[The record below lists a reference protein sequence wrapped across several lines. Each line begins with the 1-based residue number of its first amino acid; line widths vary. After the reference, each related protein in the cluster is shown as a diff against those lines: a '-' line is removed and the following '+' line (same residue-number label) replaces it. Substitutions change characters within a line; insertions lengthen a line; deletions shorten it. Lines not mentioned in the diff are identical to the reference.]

1 MTHLTLQAVTKRF
14 HTAYAVDHVDLAVP
28 DGKLVCFLGPSGC
41 GKTTLLRIIAGLET
55 ATSGTVAFAGRDL
68 TNVPANQRDF
78 GMVFQSLALFPHMT
92 VAQNIAYPLRLR
104 RVAKDAQ
111 AARVAELLELIQLPH
126 MADRPVSRLSGG
138 QRQRVA
144 IARAIASSPKLL
156 LLDEPLSALDAK
168 LREAMQVEIRL
179 LQQRLGITTIMVT
192 HDQREAMTMAD
203 EIVVMEKGRIAQVG
217 KPLDIYRNPVSEF
230 VADFIGLGN
239 ILPVTLDGTRP
250 DRASRRPADH
260 RRWRA
265 ARSGATGD
273 VRLLIRPEDVSMRA
287 VIGQSGTQRAGRKS
301 GVHPGCRLVARSDHR
316 LRRLHAHRGH
326 HPARNAGSS
335 GRHAHL
341 RGIAA
346 ACLQAHRGTYRA
358 LIHAAQTIVTGD
370 TLMNT
375 TTSVQRFFKRAS
387 VTLAFSGVVGLG
399 AFAPLPQADA
409 LDSIANPAW
418 CGSACSRTIRRSARS
433 ART

>member
-14 HTAYAVDHVDLAVP
+14 HTAYAVDHVDLTVP

-55 ATSGTVAFAGRDL
+55 PSSGTVAFAGRDL
-68 TNVPANQRDF
+68 THVPANQRDF

-104 RVAKDAQ
+104 RVGNDAQ

-239 ILPVTLDGTRP
+239 ILPVTFDGTDRIGLP
-250 DRASRRPADH
+250 GGQQIVVDAALRASG
-260 RRWRA
+260 A
-265 ARSGATGD
+265 AGD

-287 VIGQSGTQRAGRKS
+287 ASANPGPNVLAGK
-301 GVHPGCRLVARSDHR
+301 VAFIRDV
-316 LRRLHAHRGH
+316 
-326 HPARNAGSS
+326 GSS
-335 GRHAHL
+335 LEATIDCAGFTLTAATTPRETPDLQVGMPIFAELPPHACKL
-341 RGIAA
+341 IAA
-346 ACLQAHRGTYRA
+346 RT
-358 LIHAAQTIVTGD
+358 AQ
-370 TLMNT
+370 
-375 TTSVQRFFKRAS
+375 
-387 VTLAFSGVVGLG
+387 
-399 AFAPLPQADA
+399 
-409 LDSIANPAW
+409 
-418 CGSACSRTIRRSARS
+418 
-433 ART
+433 

>member
-55 ATSGTVAFAGRDL
+55 ATSGTVAFSGRDL
-68 TNVPANQRDF
+68 THVPANQRDF

-126 MADRPVSRLSGG
+126 MADRPSSRLSGG

-239 ILPVTLDGTRP
+239 ILPVTLDGT
-250 DRASRRPADH
+250 DRIGLPGGQQIIVD
-260 RRWRA
+260 A
-265 ARSGATGD
+265 APFAGGATGD
-273 VRLLIRPEDVSMRA
+273 VRLLIRPEDVSMRTVMA
-287 VIGQSGTQRAGRKS
+287 NPGPNVLAGK
-301 GVHPGCRLVARSDHR
+301 VAFIRDVGASLEATIDCAGFTLTAATTPR
-316 LRRLHAHRGH
+316 ETPDLRVGMPIFAELPPHACK
-326 HPARNAGSS
+326 
-335 GRHAHL
+335 L
-341 RGIAA
+341 IAA
-346 ACLQAHRGTYRA
+346 RAAH
-358 LIHAAQTIVTGD
+358 
-370 TLMNT
+370 
-375 TTSVQRFFKRAS
+375 
-387 VTLAFSGVVGLG
+387 
-399 AFAPLPQADA
+399 
-409 LDSIANPAW
+409 
-418 CGSACSRTIRRSARS
+418 
-433 ART
+433 

>member
-14 HTAYAVDHVDLAVP
+14 HTAYAVDHVDLTVP

-55 ATSGTVAFAGRDL
+55 PSSGTVAFAGRDL
-68 TNVPANQRDF
+68 THVPANRRDF

-92 VAQNIAYPLRLR
+92 VAENIAYPLRLR
-104 RVAKDAQ
+104 RIEKSAQ
-111 AARVAELLELIQLPH
+111 EKRVAELLELIQLPH
-126 MADRPVSRLSGG
+126 MANRPVTQLSGG

-217 KPLDIYRNPVSEF
+217 RPLDIYRDPVNEF

-239 ILPVTLDGTRP
+239 ILPVTFDGS
-250 DRASRRPADH
+250 DRIGLPGGQQITVNTAPRAPAEASDI
-260 RRWRA
+260 
-265 ARSGATGD
+265 
-273 VRLLIRPEDVSMRA
+273 RLLIRPEDICVRPITPNPRPNIVA
-287 VIGQSGTQRAGRKS
+287 GTVTFIRDVGASLEATIDCAGFTLTAATTPRETPELEVGMPIFAELPPQACK
-301 GVHPGCRLVARSDHR
+301 L
-316 LRRLHAHRGH
+316 
-326 HPARNAGSS
+326 
-335 GRHAHL
+335 
-341 RGIAA
+341 IAA
-346 ACLQAHRGTYRA
+346 RAAH
-358 LIHAAQTIVTGD
+358 
-370 TLMNT
+370 
-375 TTSVQRFFKRAS
+375 
-387 VTLAFSGVVGLG
+387 
-399 AFAPLPQADA
+399 
-409 LDSIANPAW
+409 
-418 CGSACSRTIRRSARS
+418 
-433 ART
+433 

>member
-1 MTHLTLQAVTKRF
+1 
-14 HTAYAVDHVDLAVP
+14 
-28 DGKLVCFLGPSGC
+28 
-41 GKTTLLRIIAGLET
+41 
-55 ATSGTVAFAGRDL
+55 
-68 TNVPANQRDF
+68 
-78 GMVFQSLALFPHMT
+78 MT

-111 AARVAELLELIQLPH
+111 GARVAELLELIQLPH

-239 ILPVTLDGTRP
+239 ILPVTLDGT
-250 DRASRRPADH
+250 DRIALPGGQRIVVDTAPQANGVT
-260 RRWRA
+260 
-265 ARSGATGD
+265 GATGD

-287 VIGQSGTQRAGRKS
+287 AIAHAGPNVLEGK
-301 GVHPGCRLVARSDHR
+301 VAFIRDV
-316 LRRLHAHRGH
+316 
-326 HPARNAGSS
+326 GSS
-335 GRHAHL
+335 LEATIDCAGFTLTAATTPRETPDLQVGMPIFAELPPHACKL
-341 RGIAA
+341 IAA
-346 ACLQAHRGTYRA
+346 RTAH
-358 LIHAAQTIVTGD
+358 
-370 TLMNT
+370 
-375 TTSVQRFFKRAS
+375 
-387 VTLAFSGVVGLG
+387 
-399 AFAPLPQADA
+399 
-409 LDSIANPAW
+409 
-418 CGSACSRTIRRSARS
+418 
-433 ART
+433 

>member
-14 HTAYAVDHVDLAVP
+14 QSACAVDHVDLAVP

-68 TNVPANQRDF
+68 THVPANQRDF

-111 AARVAELLELIQLPH
+111 AARVAELLDLIQLPH

-239 ILPVTLDGTRP
+239 ILPVTLDGT
-250 DRASRRPADH
+250 DRIGLPGGQQIIVD
-260 RRWRA
+260 A
-265 ARSGATGD
+265 ALRTSGATGD

-287 VIGQSGTQRAGRKS
+287 AVADPGPNVLAGK
-301 GVHPGCRLVARSDHR
+301 VAFIRDV
-316 LRRLHAHRGH
+316 
-326 HPARNAGSS
+326 GSS
-335 GRHAHL
+335 LEATIDCAGFTLTAATTPRETPDLQVGMPIFAELPPHACKL
-341 RGIAA
+341 IAA
-346 ACLQAHRGTYRA
+346 RTAH
-358 LIHAAQTIVTGD
+358 
-370 TLMNT
+370 
-375 TTSVQRFFKRAS
+375 
-387 VTLAFSGVVGLG
+387 
-399 AFAPLPQADA
+399 
-409 LDSIANPAW
+409 
-418 CGSACSRTIRRSARS
+418 
-433 ART
+433 

>member
-14 HTAYAVDHVDLAVP
+14 NAAYAVDHVDLSVP

-41 GKTTLLRIIAGLET
+41 GKTTLLRMIAGLET
-55 ATSGTVAFAGRDL
+55 PTSGSVNFAGRDITHL
-68 TNVPANQRDF
+68 PANQRDF

-104 RVAKDAQ
+104 KTAKAAQSQRVT
-111 AARVAELLELIQLPH
+111 ELLELIQLPH
-126 MADRPVSRLSGG
+126 MANRPVTQLSGG

-217 KPLDIYRNPVSEF
+217 KPLDIYRDPVNEF

-239 ILPVTLDGTRP
+239 ILPVTYDGQGGVNLP
-250 DRASRRPADH
+250 GGQQILVSQSARAPESASDI
-260 RRWRA
+260 
-265 ARSGATGD
+265 
-273 VRLLIRPEDVSMRA
+273 RLLIRPEDVCVRTTSA
-287 VIGQSGTQRAGRKS
+287 DAGQNRLSGTVTFIRDVGASLEATIDCAGFTLTAATTPRET
-301 GVHPGCRLVARSDHR
+301 PGLVLGMPVFAE
-316 LRRLHAHRGH
+316 LPPHACK
-326 HPARNAGSS
+326 
-335 GRHAHL
+335 L
-341 RGIAA
+341 IAA
-346 ACLQAHRGTYRA
+346 RVPH
-358 LIHAAQTIVTGD
+358 
-370 TLMNT
+370 
-375 TTSVQRFFKRAS
+375 
-387 VTLAFSGVVGLG
+387 
-399 AFAPLPQADA
+399 
-409 LDSIANPAW
+409 
-418 CGSACSRTIRRSARS
+418 
-433 ART
+433 

>member
-1 MTHLTLQAVTKRF
+1 
-14 HTAYAVDHVDLAVP
+14 
-28 DGKLVCFLGPSGC
+28 
-41 GKTTLLRIIAGLET
+41 
-55 ATSGTVAFAGRDL
+55 
-68 TNVPANQRDF
+68 VPANQRDF
-78 GMVFQSLALFPHMT
+78 GMVFLSLALFPHMT

-126 MADRPVSRLSGG
+126 MADRPSSRLSGG

-239 ILPVTLDGTRP
+239 ILPVTLDGT
-250 DRASRRPADH
+250 DRIGLPGGQQIIVD
-260 RRWRA
+260 A
-265 ARSGATGD
+265 APFAGGATGD
-273 VRLLIRPEDVSMRA
+273 VRLLIRPEDVSMRTVMA
-287 VIGQSGTQRAGRKS
+287 NPGKVAFIRNGGASLEATIDCAGFTLTAATTPRET
-301 GVHPGCRLVARSDHR
+301 PD
-316 LRRLHAHRGH
+316 LRVGMPIFAELPPHACK
-326 HPARNAGSS
+326 
-335 GRHAHL
+335 L
-341 RGIAA
+341 IAA
-346 ACLQAHRGTYRA
+346 RAAH
-358 LIHAAQTIVTGD
+358 
-370 TLMNT
+370 
-375 TTSVQRFFKRAS
+375 
-387 VTLAFSGVVGLG
+387 
-399 AFAPLPQADA
+399 
-409 LDSIANPAW
+409 
-418 CGSACSRTIRRSARS
+418 
-433 ART
+433 

>member
-68 TNVPANQRDF
+68 THVPANQRDF

-126 MADRPVSRLSGG
+126 MADRPISRLSGG

-239 ILPVTLDGTRP
+239 ILPVTLDGT
-250 DRASRRPADH
+250 DRIALPGGQQIIVDGAL
-260 RRWRA
+260 RA
-265 ARSGATGD
+265 VDATGD
-273 VRLLIRPEDVSMRA
+273 VRLLIRPEDVSMRSVMA
-287 VIGQSGTQRAGRKS
+287 NPGPNVLAGK
-301 GVHPGCRLVARSDHR
+301 VAFIRDV
-316 LRRLHAHRGH
+316 
-326 HPARNAGSS
+326 GSS
-335 GRHAHL
+335 LEATIDCAGFTLTAATTPRETPDLRVGMPIFAELPPHACKL
-341 RGIAA
+341 IAA
-346 ACLQAHRGTYRA
+346 RTAH
-358 LIHAAQTIVTGD
+358 
-370 TLMNT
+370 
-375 TTSVQRFFKRAS
+375 
-387 VTLAFSGVVGLG
+387 
-399 AFAPLPQADA
+399 
-409 LDSIANPAW
+409 
-418 CGSACSRTIRRSARS
+418 
-433 ART
+433 